1 MVTNMTKWPV
11 APSLLRGQPMFNKMF
26 PVCGKMDK
34 RAFGKFSVK
43 LVDLKKGPLCPWVCP

>member
-11 APSLLRGQPMFNKMF
+11 APSPLRGQPMFNKMF